1 MGVTH
6 GGGGGRESSRA
17 FSPGPAPYSRID
29 FFLGGEI
36 EGAYC
41 SAYWSMTDKKPSVD
55 WDEIKR
61 DYLSGSMSN
70 RELAAW
76 YSISEGAIRKRAKKE
91 GWVKTGTQPE
101 VRTEPQTITIVQTPV
116 TPETTS
122 PEAIVGRGRN
132 LTLRLMDE
140 LEATTSKLGELEMII
155 DTAVDGEDADNKR
168 EALKQAISLKQ
179 RAEVLKSLALA
190 AKTLNE
196 SGAAADGGK
205 KAQRQR
211 SAEQVVQPG
220 GRFAPP
226 PPPKAASTH

>member
-1 MGVTH
+1 
-6 GGGGGRESSRA
+6 
-17 FSPGPAPYSRID
+17 
-29 FFLGGEI
+29 
-36 EGAYC
+36 
-41 SAYWSMTDKKPSVD
+41 
-55 WDEIKR
+55 
-61 DYLSGSMSN
+61 MSN

-91 GWVKTGTQPE
+91 GWVKDSTQPEE
-101 VRTEPQTITIVQTPV
+101 VRTEPQKITIVQTPV

-140 LEATTSKLGELEMII
+140 LEATTTRLGELEMLI
-155 DTAVDGEDADNKR
+155 DSSIDGEDAEKQR
-168 EALKQAISLKQ
+168 EALRQAVSLKQ

-196 SGAAADGGK
+196 SGANADGGK

-211 SAEQVVQPG
+211 SAEQHAQPG
-220 GRFAPP
+220 SKFAPP
-226 PPPKAASTH
+226 APPKALATH

>member
-1 MGVTH
+1 
-6 GGGGGRESSRA
+6 
-17 FSPGPAPYSRID
+17 
-29 FFLGGEI
+29 
-36 EGAYC
+36 
-41 SAYWSMTDKKPSVD
+41 
-55 WDEIKR
+55 
-61 DYLSGSMSN
+61 MSN
-70 RELAAW
+70 RELADW

-91 GWVKTGTQPE
+91 SWVKTGTQAKP
-101 VRTEPQTITIVQTPV
+101 RTTADRIVITPTPV

-132 LTLRLMDE
+132 LTLRLLDE
-140 LEATTSKLGELEMII
+140 LDATTSKIGELESII

-211 SAEQVVQPG
+211 SAEQVAQPG
-220 GRFAPP
+220 SKFAPP
-226 PPPKAASTH
+226 APPKTVSTH

>member
-1 MGVTH
+1 
-6 GGGGGRESSRA
+6 
-17 FSPGPAPYSRID
+17 
-29 FFLGGEI
+29 
-36 EGAYC
+36 
-41 SAYWSMTDKKPSVD
+41 MTDKKPSVD

-91 GWVKTGTQPE
+91 GWVKSGTQPE

-132 LTLRLMDE
+132 LTLRLLDE
-140 LEATTSKLGELEMII
+140 LDATTSKLGELEMMI
-155 DTAVDGEDADNKR
+155 DTSIDGEDADQQR
-168 EALKQAISLKQ
+168 QALKQAVSLKQ

-196 SGAAADGGK
+196 SGAGADNGK

-211 SAEQVVQPG
+211 SAEQVAQPG
-220 GRFAPP
+220 SKYAPP
-226 PPPKAASTH
+226 SAPKTVSTH

>member
-1 MGVTH
+1 MAD
-6 GGGGGRESSRA
+6 E
-17 FSPGPAPYSRID
+17 
-29 FFLGGEI
+29 
-36 EGAYC
+36 
-41 SAYWSMTDKKPSVD
+41 KKPID
-55 WDEIKR
+55 WDGIKR
-61 DYLSGSMSN
+61 DFCSGSMSN

-91 GWVKTGTQPE
+91 NWVKTGTRPE
-101 VRTEPQTITIVQTPV
+101 VRTEPERLVITPTPV
-116 TPETTS
+116 TPGTTS

-132 LTLRLMDE
+132 LTLRMLDE
-140 LEATTSKLGELEMII
+140 LDATTSRVGDLEAII
-155 DTAVDGEDADNKR
+155 DIAVDGEEPEKQK

-211 SAEQVVQPG
+211 SAEQVGQPG
-220 GRFAPP
+220 GKFAPP
-226 PPPKAASTH
+226 APPKSATAH

>member
-1 MGVTH
+1 M
-6 GGGGGRESSRA
+6 A
-17 FSPGPAPYSRID
+17 
-29 FFLGGEI
+29 
-36 EGAYC
+36 
-41 SAYWSMTDKKPSVD
+41 DKKPAVD
-55 WDEIKR
+55 WEEIKR

-91 GWVKTGTQPE
+91 GWVKTGTQPD
-101 VRTEPQTITIVQTPV
+101 VRTEPQTITITQTPV

-132 LTLRLMDE
+132 LTLRLLDE
-140 LEATTSKLGELEMII
+140 LDATTSKLGELEMII
-155 DTAVDGEDADNKR
+155 DTAVDGEDRVKAK
-168 EALKQAISLKQ
+168 EALNQAISLKQ

-211 SAEQVVQPG
+211 SAEQVAQPG
-220 GRFAPP
+220 SKFAPP
-226 PPPKAASTH
+226 AAPKVASTH